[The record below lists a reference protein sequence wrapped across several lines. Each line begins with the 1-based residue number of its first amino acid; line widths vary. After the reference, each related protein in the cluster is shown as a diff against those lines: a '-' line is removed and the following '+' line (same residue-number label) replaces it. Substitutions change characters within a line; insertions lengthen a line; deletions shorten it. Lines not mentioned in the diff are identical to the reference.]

1 MTGTYIDAEGL
12 IKNNIDIAYDLLED
26 LLRKG
31 DRNIKK

>member
-1 MTGTYIDAEGL
+1 MTRTCIDAEGL

-26 LLRKG
+26 LRKG